1 MLIFALMPRI
11 MCFDYGTKR
20 VGIAVT
26 DNLQIIATGL
36 CTVHPDKVAEY
47 LETYLKTET
56 VELFLIGLPKK
67 LDNTVNELE
76 RYIKGFIKK
85 LNSSFPQIPTQRID
99 ERFTSFMAQQTIV
112 QSGLKK
118 NDRQNK
124 DLVDQIS
131 ATIMLQNYLTKTI
144 KN

>member
-1 MLIFALMPRI
+1 

-26 DNLQIIATGL
+26 DNLQMIATGL
-36 CTVHPDKVAEY
+36 CTLHPDKIEEY
-47 LETYLKTET
+47 LQSYCKTET

-67 LDNTVNELE
+67 LDNTVNDVE

-85 LNSSFPQIPTQRID
+85 LNSNFPEIPIARID
-99 ERFTSFMAQQTIV
+99 ERFTSSIAQHTMLQG
-112 QSGLKK
+112 GLKK

-124 DLVDQIS
+124 ALVDQIS
-131 ATIMLQNYLTKTI
+131 ATIMLQNYLSQPHINLNSI
-144 KN
+144 K